1 VYFFWIS
8 NDLKHLAKE
17 LTTMKLVNE
26 TQQQVTYTIS
36 CASST
41 ECGNIDVDGLVDLP
55 YYDNQSN
62 VVVAFTPADGDSYFR
77 INVDSTGTGKQVEM
91 ALVAE

>member
-1 VYFFWIS
+1 
-8 NDLKHLAKE
+8 
-17 LTTMKLVNE
+17 MQLVNE

-36 CASST
+36 CATST
-41 ECGNIDVDGLVDLP
+41 DCGNIDVDGLVDLP
-55 YYDNQSN
+55 YYDNQTN